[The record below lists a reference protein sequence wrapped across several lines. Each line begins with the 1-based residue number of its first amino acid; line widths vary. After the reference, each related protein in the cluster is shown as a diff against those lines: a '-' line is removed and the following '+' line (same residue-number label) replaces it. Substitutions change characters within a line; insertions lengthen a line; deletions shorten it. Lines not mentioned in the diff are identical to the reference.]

1 MERALDW
8 GALIG
13 PAVVAAVVSGII
25 SVIGLVVSTT
35 TARALHTD
43 KLKFDERLA
52 ERKFEFD
59 KELAERRFKYD
70 RDLHDHKRRI
80 ELAEEVLT
88 AFYRVQGILVN
99 ARSPHAFGDEGEE
112 RPRRGDESANLAR
125 LRDSYYVPIAR
136 LNKEA
141 EVFANLSGNQ
151 ARFKAYFGEP
161 ADKPFKE
168 IHRIWAEIVTAAE
181 ILIDEVRD
189 GKPDDDPQFTKLM
202 KDTIW
207 HRHHEEDA
215 LNKSID
221 TAVKQIEDI
230 CWPILQGSVATP

>member
-1 MERALDW
+1 MDW
-8 GALIG
+8 SFLTRPEFLAPTAGLVGVLIG
-13 PAVVAAVVSGII
+13 SGVSAWAIRSTHHERLVA
-25 SVIGLVVSTT
+25 
-35 TARALHTD
+35 D
-43 KLKFDERLA
+43 QNLA

-59 KELAERRFKYD
+59 KDVAERKFRYD

-88 AFYRVQGILVN
+88 AFYRAQNILVN
-99 ARSPHAFGDEGEE
+99 ARSPHAFGNEGAE
-112 RPRRGDESANLAR
+112 RPRRGDESENLER

-141 EVFANLSGNQ
+141 EVFAKLSGIQ
-151 ARFKAYFGEP
+151 ARFKASFGEP
-161 ADKPFKE
+161 TDKPFNE
-168 IHRIWAEIVTAAE
+168 IHSIWAEIVTAAE

-189 GKPDDDPQFTKLM
+189 GKPDNDPQFTKEM

-221 TAVKQIEDI
+221 AAIKQIEDI
-230 CWPILQGSVATP
+230 CRPILQGCVVTP

>member
-70 RDLHDHKRRI
+70 RGLHDHKRRV
-80 ELAEEVLT
+80 ELAEQVLT
-88 AFYRVQGILVN
+88 TFYRVRDVLVS
-99 ARSPHAFGDEGEE
+99 ARSPISFGNESEE
-112 RPRRGDESANLAR
+112 RPRGGDESESLMR
-125 LRDSYYVPIAR
+125 LRNSYYVPISR

-141 EVFANLSGNQ
+141 EVFAKLSGIRS
-151 ARFKAYFGEP
+151 RFKAYFGEP
-161 ADKPFKE
+161 ADEPFKE

-230 CWPILQGSVATP
+230 CRPILQGSAATP